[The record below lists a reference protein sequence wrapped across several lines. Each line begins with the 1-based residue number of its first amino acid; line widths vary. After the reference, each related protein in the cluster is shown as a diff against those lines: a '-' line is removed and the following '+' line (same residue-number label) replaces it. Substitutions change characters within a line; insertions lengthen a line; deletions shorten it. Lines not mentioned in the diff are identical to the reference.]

1 MVNNKIE
8 LRKKTYFKL
17 SSQIAQFDNTH
28 LYSILNNERA
38 NKSNS
43 GWGINNTISFGEHK
57 VFIKS
62 IPITDVE
69 YENMFSTK
77 NLYNLPTYYSYG
89 IGSMG
94 FGSFRELITYIKT
107 TNWVLEGAIST
118 FPLMYHYRIVPFTS
132 HRKDIDE
139 AQLKSYVDYW
149 GGNNNVRKYFIDR
162 AKANYELVLFLEYI
176 PYTLEAWL
184 KENPDQLKKPLN
196 DSRKTIN
203 FLRKQK
209 IIHFDAHFRNILT
222 DGDRIYLTDFGLAL
236 DKSFTL
242 TSEEKFFF
250 EQNAFYDYG
259 EVLRNIGNIIYWSY
273 DLCSESD
280 KHRVREKYEIREGL
294 KPYEVMSILLNN
306 IEDIQNDGIIKLD
319 DFFVDSI
326 VKYRSIIALIREFF
340 YDMFNNNKK
349 DTKLNYAKLQ
359 QLIEE
364 TGFSQGG

>member
-1 MVNNKIE
+1 MAKSKIE
-8 LRKKTYFKL
+8 LRKKKYFNL
-17 SSQIAQFDNTH
+17 SSQIAQFDNTQ
-28 LYSILNNERA
+28 LYSLLNDNQS
-38 NKSNS
+38 NKSS
-43 GWGINNTISFGEHK
+43 SDWGINNTISFGKHK
-57 VFIKS
+57 VFVKS
-62 IPITDVE
+62 IPITDTE
-69 YENMFSTK
+69 YDNMFSTR
-77 NLYNLPTYYSYG
+77 NLYNLPTQYSYG
-89 IGSMG
+89 IGSLG

-107 TNWVLEGAIST
+107 TNWVLEGAINT
-118 FPLMYHYRIVPFTS
+118 FPLMYHYRIVPFVS
-132 HRKDIDE
+132 RQKDIDE
-139 AQLKSYVDYW
+139 AQLESYVEYW
-149 GGNNNVRKYFIDR
+149 GGNKNVRKYFIDR
-162 AKANYELVLFLEYI
+162 AKANYELVLFLEHI
-176 PYTLEAWL
+176 PYTLEDWL
-184 KENPDQLKKPLN
+184 KENLDQLEQPLN
-196 DSRKTIN
+196 DLRKTID
-203 FLRKQK
+203 FLRKK
-209 IIHFDAHFRNILT
+209 EIIHFDAHFGNVLT
-222 DGDRIYLTDFGLAL
+222 DGDQIYLTDFGLTL

-242 TSEEKFFF
+242 TQEEKSFF
-250 EQNAFYDYG
+250 EQNVFYDYG
-259 EVLRNIGNIIYWSY
+259 EVLRNISHIIYWSY

>member
-17 SSQIAQFDNTH
+17 SSQIAQFDNTQ
-28 LYSILNNERA
+28 LYSILNNERS

-107 TNWVLEGAIST
+107 TNWVLEGAIAT

-149 GGNNNVRKYFIDR
+149 GGNKNVRKYFIDR

-196 DSRKTIN
+196 DLRKTIN
-203 FLRKQK
+203 FLRKQE
-209 IIHFDAHFRNILT
+209 IIHFDAHFRNVLT
-222 DGDRIYLTDFGLAL
+222 DGDRVYLTDFGLAL

-242 TSEEKFFF
+242 TPEEKSFF
-250 EQNAFYDYG
+250 EQNIFYDYG
-259 EVLRNIGNIIYWSY
+259 EVLRNISHMIQWSY
-273 DLCSESD
+273 DLCSQSD
-280 KHRVREKYEIREGL
+280 RHKILEKYQINKSL
-294 KPYEVMSILLNN
+294 KPHEVRSILLDN
-306 IEDIQNDGIIKLD
+306 IEDIHSSGAIELD
-319 DFFVDSI
+319 DFFVASI
-326 VKYRSIIALIREFF
+326 VKYRSIIALMQDFLS
-340 YDMFNNNKK
+340 DMFNNNRK
-349 DTKLNYAKLQ
+349 DTKLDRTKLQ
-359 QLIEE
+359 QSIEE
-364 TGFSQGG
+364 TGFSD